1 MQLVMHENSVAH
13 EPSAAALQAFLL
25 GVVEFDAIQRMQRRL
40 VYEIAGDR
48 SMGALVLCEHPPL
61 ITVGRNG
68 SREHIRFEPADLAL
82 RGWAV
87 RWVNRGGG
95 CLLHLPGQIAA
106 YSIVALDSLKLD
118 VREYL
123 DRLHDIVLD
132 VLDAV
137 GVVGQRRPSRAGVWA
152 GDRLLAHVGIAVRD
166 WIAYFGLTVNIGPDL
181 DPFRRVW
188 CAGPHEPPMTSLER
202 ERRSHVRV
210 STVRQRM
217 VEAFTNRLGF
227 ARAVPFHS
235 HPALGN
241 GHTRSEPSE
250 IRGRYSEA

>member
-1 MQLVMHENSVAH
+1 MRERFVAH
-13 EPSAAALQAFLL
+13 EQSARALQAYLL
-25 GVVEFDAIQRMQRRL
+25 GVVEFDAMQRLQRRL
-40 VYEIAGDR
+40 VYEVAGER

-61 ITVGRNG
+61 ITIGRTG

-95 CLLHLPGQIAA
+95 CLLHMPGQIAA
-106 YSIVALDSLKLD
+106 YSIVALDRLKLD

-123 DRLHDIVLD
+123 DRLHDVVLD
-132 VLDAV
+132 VMNGV
-137 GVVGQRRPSRAGVWA
+137 GVVGQRRPNRAGVWA
-152 GDRLLAHVGIAVRD
+152 GDRLLAHIGIAVRD
-166 WIAYFGLTVNIGPDL
+166 WIAYFGLTLNIGPDL

-202 ERRSHVRV
+202 ERRAHVRI
-210 STVRQRM
+210 STVRQRL
-217 VEAFTNRLGF
+217 VEAFADRLSF
-227 ARAVPFHS
+227 ARVWPVHS

-241 GHTRSEPSE
+241 GHVRSEPTVV
-250 IRGRYSEA
+250 RRRYSEA